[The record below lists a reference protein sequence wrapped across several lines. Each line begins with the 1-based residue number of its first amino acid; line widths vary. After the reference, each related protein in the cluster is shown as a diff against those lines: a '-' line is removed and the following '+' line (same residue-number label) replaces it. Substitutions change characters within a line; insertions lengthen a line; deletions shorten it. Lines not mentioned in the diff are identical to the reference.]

1 MRKVLIDNE
10 AQNLIVFFAGWGCD
24 EKQFVNLKDA
34 KSNVLI
40 LFDYQNLE
48 LNFDFAKYN
57 KMSLIAYSAGV
68 FVASIMG
75 NKLPRFE
82 KKIAVCGNPYLFDEK
97 WGLNKKT
104 VEMLEKIDLNNYLD
118 FRREYMVET
127 DEEYEEYNRLQSLR
141 SIESCQQELDKLKY
155 FYETNKSKIKS
166 EFDGVLLAE
175 NDRLFRLEAQLEFYK
190 NKAKVI
196 PMTRH
201 HIFFMFTSFE
211 QMFRYF

>member
-57 KMSLIAYSAGV
+57 KISLIAYSAGV